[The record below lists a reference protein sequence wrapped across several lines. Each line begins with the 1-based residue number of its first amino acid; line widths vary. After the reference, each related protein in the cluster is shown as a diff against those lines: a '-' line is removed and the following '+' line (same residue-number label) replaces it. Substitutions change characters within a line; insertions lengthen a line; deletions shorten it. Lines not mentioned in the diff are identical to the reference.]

1 MWFSISAFGKSKA
14 TEQEAAVVDKAVA
27 SMARSIQ
34 LGTREGVAALA
45 SVPARLWSILAAI
58 AMFPFRLA
66 ERGFSGVGKA
76 GESVVLAVTNGVRYI
91 MALPG
96 AIIRAA
102 AAQLGRLG
110 VSLSEGASHA
120 VSRIGSAISA
130 SFVGQAARSVTRAT
144 TSLLSALS
152 GVTGFVTHAIS
163 ASTKTLCTSLSKA
176 LVKTVT
182 SVRGMIEAACQFIGK
197 AAARLGSENLSLY
210 LSKISPGV
218 AGVCSRCGTV
228 VKSGVISLAA
238 RSVHAQ
244 AVALETVKRL
254 VTQCATVI
262 KSGVMSL
269 AARSDHAQTV
279 TLKIAKDLGAS
290 LAVAGARVSASIAAV
305 ASWCLKLFRGDGK
318 SDSST
323 AASL

>member
-1 MWFSISAFGKSKA
+1 M
-14 TEQEAAVVDKAVA
+14 
-27 SMARSIQ
+27 
-34 LGTREGVAALA
+34 GTREGVAAPVACTIIVESSLL
-45 SVPARLWSILAAI
+45 SRC
-58 AMFPFRLA
+58 FPFGILR
-66 ERGFSGVGKA
+66 RGFSGVGKA

-110 VSLSEGASHA
+110 VSLWREHTRAPLW
-120 VSRIGSAISA
+120 IGSAISA
-130 SFVGQAARSVTRAT
+130 SFGQAARSVTRAT

-152 GVTGFVTHAIS
+152 GVTGFASRSV
-163 ASTKTLCTSLSKA
+163 STKTLCTSLSKA

-182 SVRGMIEAACQFIGK
+182 SVRGIKSKQPVSLLE
-197 AAARLGSENLSLY
+197 RPRRDSGSENLSLY

-254 VTQCATVI
+254 VTRCPVI

-269 AARSDHAQTV
+269 AARSDNYPNRDIEDCQGSARAWPLQGHGIGFHCSGRIMVSQVVQRRWQKRLFDCSVVTMINKLTV
-279 TLKIAKDLGAS
+279 
-290 LAVAGARVSASIAAV
+290 VALPTHF
-305 ASWCLKLFRGDGK
+305 CPF
-318 SDSST
+318 
-323 AASL
+323 